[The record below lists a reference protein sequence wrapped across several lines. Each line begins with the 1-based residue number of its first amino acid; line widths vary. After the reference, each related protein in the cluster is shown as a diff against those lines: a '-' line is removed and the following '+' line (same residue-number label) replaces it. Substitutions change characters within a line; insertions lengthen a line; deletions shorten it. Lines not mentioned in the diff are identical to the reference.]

1 MSILQY
7 TNYNKDF
14 PIHELVD
21 QFGYV
26 NTSYFNRVFKKYT
39 GMTPTEFTNALSE
52 DQDGPKQ
59 AAFRKYYHEYVD
71 LNRYPIRESLEYM
84 RGMKDALENNVP

>member
-39 GMTPTEFTNALSE
+39 GMTPTEFVNALSE
-52 DQDGPKQ
+52 PEPS
-59 AAFRKYYHEYVD
+59 AFQKYYNEYVD

-84 RGMKDALENNVP
+84 QGMKDALEKP

>member
-7 TNYNKDF
+7 TNYSQDF
-14 PIHELVD
+14 SIHELVD

-26 NTSYFNRVFKKYT
+26 NTSYFNRVFKNYT
-39 GMTPTEFTNALSE
+39 GMTPTEFINALTGKDDSAE
-52 DQDGPKQ
+52 LSSFK
-59 AAFRKYYHEYVD
+59 KYYNDYLD

-84 RGMKDALENNVP
+84 QGLKDALNPLEH